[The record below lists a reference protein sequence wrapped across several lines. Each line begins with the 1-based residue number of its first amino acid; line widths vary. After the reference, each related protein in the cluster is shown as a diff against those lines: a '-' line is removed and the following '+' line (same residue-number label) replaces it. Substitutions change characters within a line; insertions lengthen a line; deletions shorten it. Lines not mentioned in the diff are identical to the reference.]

1 MKIFI
6 LFAKLQNSARKLQ
19 LETLELKPGLMK
31 ILCKYAYLLH
41 LKYVLMFIYIL
52 EIFYCLLFKGG
63 LKAKF
68 HIYQVLVSVFHF
80 DVLVCQ
86 KKNFSI

>member
-1 MKIFI
+1 MQIFI

-19 LETLELKPGLMK
+19 LETLELKPGWMK

-52 EIFYCLLFKGG
+52 GIFYCLLFKGG
-63 LKAKF
+63 LNNE
-68 HIYQVLVSVFHF
+68 VLNLSGFGVS
-80 DVLVCQ
+80 
-86 KKNFSI
+86 FSF